1 MKELIMET
9 LVTIGSAGLVAIIGC
24 AGRWICS
31 KIATEKQKAIVTK
44 NTALQSA
51 FTAAEI
57 IISTTVDT
65 VVGKIEQVK
74 AADLRQLVKNGTK
87 DRAELVALSKEA
99 YDEIVATLGPMVF
112 EEMSGVI
119 VDSEKYILS
128 KIEDAVRKVKLQT
141 GGGGSD
147 E

>member
-74 AADLRQLVKNGTK
+74 AGSIVK
-87 DRAELVALSKEA
+87 
-99 YDEIVATLGPMVF
+99 
-112 EEMSGVI
+112 
-119 VDSEKYILS
+119 
-128 KIEDAVRKVKLQT
+128 
-141 GGGGSD
+141 GS
-147 E
+147 

>member
-1 MKELIMET
+1 M
-9 LVTIGSAGLVAIIGC
+9 
-24 AGRWICS
+24 
-31 KIATEKQKAIVTK
+31 
-44 NTALQSA
+44 
-51 FTAAEI
+51 
-57 IISTTVDT
+57 
-65 VVGKIEQVK
+65 
-74 AADLRQLVKNGTK
+74 
-87 DRAELVALSKEA
+87 SKEA
-99 YDEIVATLGPMVF
+99 DDEIVATLGPMVF